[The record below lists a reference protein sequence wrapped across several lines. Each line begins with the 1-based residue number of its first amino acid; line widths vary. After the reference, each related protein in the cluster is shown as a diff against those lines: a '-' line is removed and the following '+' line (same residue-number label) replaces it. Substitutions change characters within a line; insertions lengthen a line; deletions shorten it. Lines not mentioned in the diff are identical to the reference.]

1 MNQKRIIMSTQETEV
16 VLVDDANSVSG
27 TLSVFVVPSVGI
39 LYLSYLATGTVT
51 TGVAIASAALMGA
64 PLAIPVLYVG
74 AHFFMKGIKK
84 VAKKAK
90 KAMKAKKEKPLVDL

>member
-1 MNQKRIIMSTQETEV
+1 MSNPETEV
-16 VLVDDANSVSG
+16 VPVNDDDSVSG

-51 TGVAIASAALMGA
+51 TGVAIASASLMGA
-64 PLAIPVLYVG
+64 PLAIPVLYLG

-90 KAMKAKKEKPLVDL
+90 KAMMKAKKEKPLVDL